1 MKKLIVTS
9 LFLFIVFFAVR
20 IQAQT
25 VSGSLS
31 KNIVKRG
38 TTINGKI
45 VLEIPDELHV
55 NSSIPENEF
64 TIPTTV
70 KLSGNGIR
78 ITKLKYP
85 KGIDKKFEFSET
97 PINIYEK
104 RVEMNFSF
112 FVPRTFKGRIVKIR
126 AVVGFQPCS
135 TEVCYPQKKQTV
147 ILTATIR

>member
-1 MKKLIVTS
+1 MGKITVAT
-9 LFLFIVFFAVR
+9 LFLFFALFAAQV
-20 IQAQT
+20 QAQT
-25 VSGSLS
+25 VSGSLN
-31 KNIVKRG
+31 KNAVKRG
-38 TTINGKI
+38 TTASGKI
-45 VLEIPDELHV
+45 ILEIPADLHV

-70 KLSGNGIR
+70 KLSGSGIR

-97 PINIYEK
+97 PINVYEK

-112 FVPRTFKGRIVKIR
+112 FVPPNFKGKIVRIR

-135 TEVCYPQKKQTV
+135 AEVCYPPKRET
-147 ILTATIR
+147 INLTATIK